1 MGLEPKVRAP
11 FLDAV
16 AGNPLYIWAIRA
28 WDVAAAID
36 GNWFDVHLADRTV
49 KLWPSLF
56 CHTEGRW
63 AGKPFVLAL
72 WQEIIVRLLV
82 GWRNTEGFRHF
93 RRMILWV
100 ARKNG
105 KSEFMAALALLFFVG
120 DGERGGQAFNF
131 ARNEKQAAVIFK
143 KAKAMIAMSPS
154 LRDALKA
161 TKRTIFHPELNALW
175 ELLAGNAEGKHGL
188 SASVIVA
195 DEAHECPDD
204 TMYTTLHQSTAAR
217 DQPIELIGS
226 TAGHRNRGWGWTL
239 WEECRAILEGRLL
252 QPESLV
258 VVFAAPAD
266 AALDDETAWAAA
278 NPNLGIS
285 PKLEYLRAECAKAK
299 ENPRLENDFRRY
311 HLNQWTDQVTRW
323 IPMAKWDACAPDKSA
338 WMALRERL
346 KGRTCFAALDLSS
359 VKDVTALIYLF
370 PPEEPDA
377 KWQIVCRFFVPEESA
392 HERSRADRVDYD
404 RWIAQGAMEATPGD
418 VVDQEFV
425 KKAILADGAFFK
437 VVQLGVDPWNAT
449 KLNTELLDEGVPV
462 INMRQGIQTLGG
474 PSKEFERMV
483 YAGGVNVG
491 PVTAQQS
498 SAVFACVQVRSQDI
512 AKLPVILYQRTADGG
527 RRRATEHPLYNLVGS
542 RPNSRQTSFEWREM
556 MQATLDLR
564 GNAYSR
570 IIRDGRQRPIEL
582 IPLHDD
588 WVRP

>member
-1 MGLEPKVRAP
+1 MASRKPPRPAWLT
-11 FLDAV
+11 
-16 AGNPLYIWAIRA
+16 YTWAERA
-28 WDVAAAID
+28 WDVAEGIP
-36 GNWFDVHLADRTV
+36 GNWFDAALADKTV
-49 KLWPSLF
+49 AVWPTWF

-82 GWRNTEGFRHF
+82 GWRNAEGFRHF

-120 DGERGGQAFNF
+120 DGEKGGQAYNF
-131 ARNEKQAAVIFK
+131 ARNEKQANVIFK
-143 KAKAMIAMSPS
+143 KAKAMIAMSPA
-154 LRDALKA
+154 LREAMKA

-188 SASVIVA
+188 SASVIVG
-195 DEAHECPDD
+195 DEAHECIDD
-204 TMYTTLHQSTAAR
+204 AMYTTLHQSTAAR

-226 TAGHRNRGWGWTL
+226 TAGHRNRGWGWSL
-239 WEECRAILEGRLL
+239 WEECQAILDGRLL
-252 QPESLV
+252 QPETLV
-258 VVFAAPAD
+258 VVFAALAD
-266 AALDDETAWAAA
+266 AAIDDEKAWAAA

-323 IPMAKWDACAPDKSA
+323 IPLAKWDACAPDKKSWKDMRA
-338 WMALRERL
+338 KL

-370 PPEEPDA
+370 PPEKEGD
-377 KWQIVCRFFVPEESA
+377 KWLIVCRFFVPEDTA
-392 HERSRADRVDYD
+392 HERSRADRVEYD
-404 RWIAQGAMEATPGD
+404 RWIQQGAMEATPGN

-425 KKAILADGAFFK
+425 KKAFLEDSDFFK
-437 VVQLGVDPWNAT
+437 VAQLGVDPWNAT

-462 INMRQGIQTLGG
+462 INMRQGIPTLGG

-483 YAGGVNVG
+483 FAGQLDHGGHPVLRWMVGNVAIRQDSNGNFKPDKEKSSEKIDGVVATVMAVG
-491 PVTAQQS
+491 LA
-498 SAVFACVQVRSQDI
+498 I
-512 AKLPVILYQRTADGG
+512 ANDNETSVYETRGI
-527 RRRATEHPLYNLVGS
+527 RRL
-542 RPNSRQTSFEWREM
+542 
-556 MQATLDLR
+556 
-564 GNAYSR
+564 
-570 IIRDGRQRPIEL
+570 
-582 IPLHDD
+582 
-588 WVRP
+588 